1 MKRRVWQFIPGLLL
15 IFAAAGWG
23 CFSSAEAQTAK
34 AKSKSKT
41 SAKSAASA
49 ANNPAVQEAQRGEWS
64 RWRGVNGDGISY
76 ETGLL
81 DSWPEE
87 GPPLAWR
94 SKGLGSG
101 YSSVAVQGGKIFTMG
116 DMRGKDHI
124 VCLSVDDGSVLWTT
138 PLGDGGGPN
147 CTPTVDGDLVFGL
160 TQNGVLG
167 CCKTAD
173 GELIWTKSYGE
184 DFGVGGK
191 PSWGF
196 SESPLVDGDRLI
208 CTPGN
213 NESVLACLDK
223 RTGDVIWKTQV
234 QPGQLSG
241 NGHDGAG
248 YSSIVIGNAGGVK
261 QYITLLGKG
270 VIGVEASSGKPLWFY
285 GNVANGTASIP
296 TPIVAGDYVFCSSG
310 YGAGSALIKLNKGR
324 GGFDVQ
330 EVYFLEGDKLQNHH
344 GGMIQKDGFVYCGHG
359 HNNGLPVCING
370 KNGQDAWRPGRGP
383 GSGSAAIAYADGHLY
398 FRYQDGTMALIEA
411 TPKEYKLKGEFKI
424 ASHNGESWP
433 HPVIA
438 GGKLYLRDQD
448 ELLVYD
454 IKKK

>member
-1 MKRRVWQFIPGLLL
+1 MKRPVWLAIASLGIVVLLAGLV
-15 IFAAAGWG
+15 GY
-23 CFSSAEAQTAK
+23 SAVWAQTAK
-34 AKSKSKT
+34 TRSRTKAT
-41 SAKSAASA
+41 TTGNSA
-49 ANNPAVQEAQRGEWS
+49 ANRAVLEAQRGEWS
-64 RWRGVNGDGISY
+64 RWRGPNGDGISY

-81 DSWPEE
+81 DSWPSE

-116 DMRGKDHI
+116 DRGMDHI
-124 VCLSVDDGSVLWTT
+124 VCVSAQDGSVLWSTSI
-138 PLGDGGGPN
+138 GGGGSN
-147 CTPTVDGDLVFGL
+147 CTPTADGNLVFGL
-160 TQNGVLG
+160 TVNGDLA
-167 CCKTAD
+167 CCKTDD
-173 GELIWTKSYGE
+173 GSIVWSKSYRE
-184 DFGVGGK
+184 DFGVEGK

-223 RTGDVIWKTQV
+223 KTGDVIWKTQV
-234 QPGQLSG
+234 QPGQLGSR
-241 NGHDGAG
+241 GHDGAG

-261 QYITLLGKG
+261 QYVTLLGKG
-270 VIGVEASSGKPLWFY
+270 VIGVEAASGKPLWFY

-296 TPIVAGDYVFCSSG
+296 TPIIAGDYVFCSSG
-310 YGAGSALIKLNKGR
+310 YDTGSALIKLNKGR
-324 GGFDVQ
+324 AGFDVE
-330 EVYFLEGDKLQNHH
+330 EVYFLSHDKMQNHH

-359 HNNGLPVCING
+359 NNQGFPLCING
-370 KNGQDAWRPGRGP
+370 KTGEDAWRPGRGP

-411 TPKEYKLKGEFKI
+411 NPKEYKLKGEFKL
-424 ASHNGESWP
+424 ASRNGESWP

-448 ELLVYD
+448 ELLCYD
-454 IKKK
+454 IRKK

>member
-1 MKRRVWQFIPGLLL
+1 LVVLAL
-15 IFAAAGWG
+15 AGWG
-23 CFSSAEAQTAK
+23 CISAVEAQT

-41 SAKSAASA
+41 KTSPKSAAAA
-49 ANNPAVQEAQRGEWS
+49 ANSVALEEAQRGDWS
-64 RWRGVNGDGISY
+64 RWRGPNGDGISY

-81 DSWPEE
+81 DSWPAA

-94 SKGLGSG
+94 VKGLGGG
-101 YSSVAVQGGKIFTMG
+101 YASIAVAGGKIFTMG
-116 DMRGKDHI
+116 QKGGRNHI
-124 VCLSVDDGSVLWTT
+124 VCLNVDDGSLLWST
-138 PLGDGGGPN
+138 PMGGGGGPN

-160 TQNGVLG
+160 GIDGDLA
-167 CCKTAD
+167 CCKTDD
-173 GELIWTKSYGE
+173 GSLVWSKSYHD
-184 DFGVGGK
+184 DFGVSGN

-213 NESVLACLDK
+213 NQSVLACLDK

-261 QYITLLGKG
+261 QYVTLLGKG

-285 GNVANGTASIP
+285 SNVANGTASIP
-296 TPIVAGDYVFCSSG
+296 TPIVAGDYIFCSSG
-310 YGAGSALIKLNKGR
+310 YGAGSALIKLNKSR

-330 EVYFLEGDKLQNHH
+330 EVYFLDGDKLQNHH

-359 HNNGLPVCING
+359 HNNGFPVCING
-370 KNGQDAWRPGRGP
+370 KNGEVAWRVGRGP

-448 ELLVYD
+448 ELLCYD